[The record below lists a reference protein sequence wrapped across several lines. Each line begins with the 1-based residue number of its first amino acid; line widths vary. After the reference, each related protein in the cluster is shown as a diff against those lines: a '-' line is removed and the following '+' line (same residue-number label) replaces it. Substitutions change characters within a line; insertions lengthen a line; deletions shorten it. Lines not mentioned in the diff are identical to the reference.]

1 MENLIGG
8 RQHLGPREPFP
19 KDMGGMLEIM
29 FALGVKPA
37 DQAAFMGLVDQLAKE
52 SEGKSLYTNDVAA
65 RWAEI
70 LEQGK

>member
-1 MENLIGG
+1 
-8 RQHLGPREPFP
+8 
-19 KDMGGMLEIM
+19 M